1 MGVDR
6 FAFRTSVTALR
17 QARCAL
23 GPKAA
28 DAALIRRVLNIRK
41 ARYMRAVDSPE
52 FMNLYKERLR
62 RALRGANS
70 RKYIETGDV
79 AFLSNVEG

>member
-6 FAFRTSVTALR
+6 FSFRTSVCALR

-28 DAALIRRVLNIRK
+28 DRALIRRVVGIRK
-41 ARYMRAVDSPE
+41 ARYMRAVYSPVFE
-52 FMNLYKERLR
+52 ALYEERLR
-62 RALRGANS
+62 RALLGANS
-70 RKYIETGDV
+70 RKYIETGDA

>member
-6 FAFRTSVTALR
+6 FSFRTSVCALR

-28 DAALIRRVLNIRK
+28 DGALVRRVVGIRK
-41 ARYMRAVDSPE
+41 QRYMRAVYAPE
-52 FMNLYKERLR
+52 LMALYEERLR

-70 RKYIETGDV
+70 RKFIDTGDA